1 MSEARKSSEFWRG
14 VRDQLPLQL
23 GVAPFGLVFG
33 VLGIASG
40 LSEWQ
45 TILMSAIVFGGASQV
60 VFAQL
65 WMSGAAPWVV
75 GGSVAVINA
84 RHILYSVSVA
94 PYLSALPLRWRI
106 MLGYLLTDEAFA
118 VSIHRFEG
126 AKPDQPVH
134 YHLLGSGLTLWVCW
148 QLSTIFGVQIG
159 ATLPPYLNLEFAIPL
174 TFLAIVVPRLRH
186 GPEIAAAL
194 CAGLVALVGQDLP
207 WNFWIIVAAVAGI
220 GAGAC
225 VDWIRGRL

>member
-1 MSEARKSSEFWRG
+1 MSEAHKSSEFWRG
-14 VRDQLPLQL
+14 VRDQLPLQF

-33 VLGIASG
+33 FLGIASG

-94 PYLSALPLRWRI
+94 PYLSTLPLRWRI
-106 MLGYLLTDEAFA
+106 VLGYLLTDEVDA
-118 VSIHRFEG
+118 S
-126 AKPDQPVH
+126 
-134 YHLLGSGLTLWVCW
+134 
-148 QLSTIFGVQIG
+148 ST
-159 ATLPPYLNLEFAIPL
+159 TIPK
-174 TFLAIVVPRLRH
+174 
-186 GPEIAAAL
+186 
-194 CAGLVALVGQDLP
+194 
-207 WNFWIIVAAVAGI
+207 
-220 GAGAC
+220 
-225 VDWIRGRL
+225 